1 MSDAEI
7 ERDLDITNIEVPAK
21 FQKDEFDKPN
31 KKSRNK

>member
-1 MSDAEI
+1 MSDVDI

-31 KKSRNK
+31 